1 VIKHSSDRYEG
12 LSGESVPHPR
22 LLVEVGLYSTF
33 PFGRTYA
40 VVSSIARLDAEMVAE
55 MARWSAAS
63 WSSSGGLAEAAED
76 SVKVLSQSVG
86 RGMSG

>member
-22 LLVEVGLYSTF
+22 LLVEAGLHSTS

-40 VVSSIARLDAEMVAE
+40 IVSSIPRLDAEMVAE
-55 MARWSAAS
+55 IAHWSAAS
-63 WSSSGGLAEAAED
+63 WSSSVRLRR
-76 SVKVLSQSVG
+76 LRIR
-86 RGMSG
+86 RGF